1 MKLELPFAI
10 FLLAAGCL
18 LWLGGGSFY
27 RNTQNSASETQKTVV
42 PSKTTTISEP
52 IKYPI
57 QLVAKQEP
65 AVSDKSENA
74 STFGSLKG
82 AKLLEQV
89 AANIVSSPP
98 IESSVL
104 LTVDLFNQ
112 HLVTQGKYIQLG
124 QGSRKSRLDF
134 QYDLEE
140 GEGTGK
146 LTQICDG
153 RFFYSIQETGEE
165 KNLRFVDLYQLATA
179 DQQGLLAQPTAWM
192 ATGGLSSLMQ
202 HLAQAFDFAPITK
215 GTISGVPTLVLRGTW
230 KLEYLKRLT
239 DKQLDPQWLNQP
251 VRWDKLPPQLP
262 HVVELHLGADQFLP
276 LFPYRIVFSRYDDG
290 NEQKPPTPIVRFEMN
305 EVSKLKSVDQE
316 WFVVQSGATNQID
329 LTEELA
335 SRVRFIS
342 KSIRTAKQNSNKL
355 LKK

>member
-10 FLLAAGCL
+10 VLLAAGCL

-27 RNTQNSASETQKTVV
+27 RNTPIETSRPQKTVV
-42 PSKTTTISEP
+42 PSQTTRISEP
-52 IKYPI
+52 TKYPI
-57 QLVAKQEP
+57 QLVAKQEQ
-65 AVSDKSENA
+65 AVSDKSKDA
-74 STFGSLKG
+74 STSGSLTG
-82 AKLLEQV
+82 AQLLEQA

-134 QYDLEE
+134 QYQLEE
-140 GEGTGK
+140 GEGIGK

-153 RFFYSIQETGEE
+153 RFFYSIQETGKE

-202 HLAQAFDFAPITK
+202 HLAQAFDFAPVTK

-230 KLEYLKRLT
+230 KLDYLKRLT
-239 DKQLDPQWLNQP
+239 ENQLDPQWLNQP

-276 LFPYRIVFSRYDDG
+276 LFPYRIVFSKYDDG
-290 NEQKPPTPIVRFEMN
+290 NQKKQPTPIVRFEMN
-305 EVSKLKSVDQE
+305 EVSKLESVDQD
-316 WFVVQSGATNQID
+316 WFVVQSDATNQID

-335 SRVRFIS
+335 SRVRYIS
-342 KSIRTAKQNSNKL
+342 KSIRTAKQNNNKL